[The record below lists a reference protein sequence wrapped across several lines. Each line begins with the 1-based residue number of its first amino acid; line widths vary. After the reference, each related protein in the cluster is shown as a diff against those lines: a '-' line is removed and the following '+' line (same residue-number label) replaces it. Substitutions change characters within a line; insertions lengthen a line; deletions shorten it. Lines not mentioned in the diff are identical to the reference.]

1 MYFELYVRSW
11 RHCCRI
17 VRASNGLG
25 QLGLATSRPLRERFR
40 RHSIETPVL
49 KSLWPFRIA
58 YFCSFLKRL
67 PTTWLKDKSFIH
79 GVDQIWALPPSTN
92 SSIPVTK
99 LESSEARN
107 NATLATSSGFP
118 MRPIGM
124 VDTIR
129 PITSADCRLTAG
141 VLSGPGLT
149 TFERIPR
156 SFRSV
161 VQVRTKERMAALL
174 AA

>member
-1 MYFELYVRSW
+1 MRRFFP
-11 RHCCRI
+11 
-17 VRASNGLG
+17 G
-25 QLGLATSRPLRERFR
+25 ATSF
-40 RHSIETPVL
+40 
-49 KSLWPFRIA
+49 KSSSSVRLENILLALSTTSRQELIA
-58 YFCSFLKRL
+58 TCTDNLLDVIGTSLFLDSHPSL
-67 PTTWLKDKSFIH
+67 HQSGDQTW
-79 GVDQIWALPPSTN
+79 ARPPSTN
-92 SSIPVTK
+92 NSMPVTK

-107 NATLATSSGFP
+107 NAAFATSSGSP

-129 PITSADCRLTAG
+129 AITSGDCRLARC
-141 VLSGPGLT
+141 VLTGPGLT
-149 TFERIPR
+149 TFERIRR

>member
-1 MYFELYVRSW
+1 GPHGFIAPRTDSCGDVIDPSLSLDSFPFLY
-11 RHCCRI
+11 
-17 VRASNGLG
+17 
-25 QLGLATSRPLRERFR
+25 
-40 RHSIETPVL
+40 HS
-49 KSLWPFRIA
+49 
-58 YFCSFLKRL
+58 
-67 PTTWLKDKSFIH
+67 
-79 GVDQIWALPPSTN
+79 GGQIWALPPSTN

-107 NATLATSSGFP
+107 NATFATSSGSP

-129 PITSADCRLTAG
+129 AITSGDCRLARG
-141 VLSGPGLT
+141 VLTGPGLT
-149 TFERIPR
+149 TFERIRR